1 MRRFCLKISMKTE
14 ADMDR
19 EQFIEAMKAKT
30 YVTAGSDAHLHMH
43 EMSQRA
49 LGYTAEINGKYHTPA
64 ELRKLFFEL
73 IGQECDETFGLFPP
87 FSTDY
92 GMNIKLGK
100 RVFINSGCCFQDQ
113 GGIEIGD
120 DCLIGQQ
127 VVIATLNHD
136 SDPEKRGN
144 MFPAPVKLGNKV
156 WVGAHATILPGVT
169 IGDGAIVAAGAVV
182 TKDVPAY
189 AVVAGVPAKI
199 IKTIG

>member
-1 MRRFCLKISMKTE
+1 MKK
-14 ADMDR
+14 R
-19 EQFIEAMKAKT
+19 SYI
-30 YVTAGSDAHLHMH
+30 VAGSEMHLHMH

-49 LGYTAEINGKYHTPA
+49 LTYTSEINGKYHGPE
-64 ELRKLFFEL
+64 ELRRLFFEL
-73 IGQECDETFGLFPP
+73 IGKEYDETFGLFPP

-92 GMNIKLGK
+92 GLNITLGK

-136 SDPEKRGN
+136 LDPEKRGN
-144 MFPAPVKLGNKV
+144 MSPAPVKIGNQV
-156 WVGAHATILPGVT
+156 WIGAHVTILPGVT
-169 IGDGAIVAAGAVV
+169 IGDGAVVGAGAVV
-182 TKDVPAY
+182 TKDVPEH

-199 IKTIG
+199 IKII